1 MSQQPPRRLTR
12 KELLRKNKKI
22 AKRRQNRMILAGI
35 VVTAF
40 LVYITGIYGTSLAYL
55 GDFLSSGLVYMQF
68 GNGFPFQVENQ
79 TFKQSEKMGASLCV
93 LDSDSLSFWSP
104 TGSKVFE
111 YYHSMQNPIIDTS
124 DKRVVI
130 YNANETSLKVANAH
144 KILFNQEME
153 NDIIHASLSKNN
165 YVAVTTKSQS
175 YNGEV
180 KVYDSQMKEVITW
193 LNAKSFPLQSY
204 LSPKAKNL
212 VVSCLQTENGRLDSH
227 VYVIDVN
234 KGTENFV
241 IKNTGAAVLGI
252 EYIKENEIVIF
263 YTNKAILVNAEDGST
278 KEEYVYSDGN
288 LKSYDIKN
296 GQIIM
301 SFSGYSAVADSTI
314 VVTDLNFKE
323 NFKIDTSQAISDVII
338 SGQRIYALGRKSVEQ
353 YTLKGEKIAET
364 PVKNNIKDILDYNGC
379 IAIYGDSLDKIE
391 KYREDS

>member
-278 KEEYVYSDGN
+278 KEEYVYSNGN

-323 NFKIDTSQAISDVII
+323 NFKIDTPQAISDVII
-338 SGQRIYALGRKSVEQ
+338 SGQRIYALGKKSVEQ